1 MKKRLP
7 VFLGLLGLVIL
18 LLAGALLAG
27 RAFGVPGLGATATP
41 DPCLPANIGAPVNKI
56 HALMREFYDA
66 SALVSQTPMDKLP
79 LVIPSLQEIR
89 RKAQDQAVPACVEKL
104 KSLQIAHMNL
114 VINTS
119 MAFLNKADPDTLV
132 QGIAQSAKA
141 NEDYRREM
149 ARLLGVTYTPPEQK
163 ATATAAPK

>member
-1 MKKRLP
+1 MNKRL
-7 VFLGLLGLVIL
+7 LLVSGIVALAGLVVV
-18 LLAGALLAG
+18 GFLLAG
-27 RAFGVPGLGATATP
+27 RALGVAGLNAGATP
-41 DPCLPANIGAPVNKI
+41 DSCLPANIGAPVNKI

-66 SALVSQTPMDKLP
+66 SALVSQTPMDQLP

-89 RKAQDQAVPACVEKL
+89 RKAQDQVVPPCLEEL
-104 KSLQIAHMNL
+104 KSLQINHMNL
-114 VINTS
+114 VIDTS

-132 QGIAQSAKA
+132 YGITQSAKA

-163 ATATAAPK
+163 PAATSTP

>member
-7 VFLGLLGLVIL
+7 LIL
-18 LLAGALLAG
+18 AGCALLALIAAAFLLAG
-27 RAFGVPGLGATATP
+27 RALGIPGLGPTATP
-41 DPCLPANIGAPVNKI
+41 DLCLPANIGGPVNKV

-66 SALVSQTPMDKLP
+66 SALVSQTPMDQLP

-89 RKAQDQAVPACVEKL
+89 RRAQDQVVPVCLEDL

-114 VINTS
+114 VIDTS

-132 QGIAQSAKA
+132 SGIAMSAQA

-149 ARLLGVTYTPPEQK
+149 ARLLGVTYTPPDQK
-163 ATATAAPK
+163 PAATATP